1 MSDPLLLDMP
11 HQVLIP
17 QGDRRYLCAAVG
29 AVHEA
34 NPARLRVGNV
44 AHPLIEVESTALALL
59 HMVRT
64 HPDGTGLATEIPA
77 PDRLALADVAVERNA
92 QVKKWGRQE
101 HPGFDADGGHQQLP
115 PAWAMR
121 LQVENKA
128 AAGTVTWWDILREE
142 LAEARDEID
151 AGDLQASYTELI
163 QATAV
168 LLAWAEDVKS
178 RIPTDT

>member
-1 MSDPLLLDMP
+1 MGDPLLIDMP

-29 AVHEA
+29 AVHEVD
-34 NPARLRVGNV
+34 PPRLRVGNV

-64 HPDGTGLATEIPA
+64 HPDGAGLATEIPA

-92 QVKKWGRQE
+92 QVNKWGDQHHGDFPDGRRPLPPSVTARRIVE
-101 HPGFDADGGHQQLP
+101 ALAADG
-115 PAWAMR
+115 R
-121 LQVENKA
+121 L
-128 AAGTVTWWDILREE
+128 TWWDILREE
-142 LAEARDEID
+142 LAEAQDESD
-151 AGDLQASYTELI
+151 HGTLEAFYTELI

-178 RIPTDT
+178 RIPTVP